1 MVSPT
6 LKPAD
11 SLLPAVLLQVGP
23 VSPPPRLSEVQRRHT
38 GAWRRYADAE
48 EEMKHPRRDHC
59 AEGLRGVGRG
69 F

>member
-11 SLLPAVLLQVGP
+11 SLLPAVLLQMGP
-23 VSPPPRLSEVQRRHT
+23 VSPDSQRGNAT
-38 GAWRRYADAE
+38 IEEPGGADAE
-48 EEMKHPRRDHC
+48 EEMKHPCRDHC